1 MIFRS
6 YKIFKKTYFSV
17 SPNLQMLYIY
27 GNIHKMYYILKRLQS
42 GQTVVSGFK
51 GSVINSQWLIHHI
64 GLIYSKQQPTSLKC
78 FSSK

>member
-17 SPNLQMLYIY
+17 SPNLQIY

-51 GSVINSQWLIHHI
+51 GSVINSQWLVHDI
-64 GLIYSKQQPTSLKC
+64 GLIYSKQQPTS
-78 FSSK
+78 

>member
-6 YKIFKKTYFSV
+6 YKILKKKYFSV

-42 GQTVVSGFK
+42 GQTVVSGF
-51 GSVINSQWLIHHI
+51 
-64 GLIYSKQQPTSLKC
+64 
-78 FSSK
+78 